1 MGWLET
7 FLWGIFGGLSAE
19 AAGFFAIRHLN
30 PNDFPYWVKSRV
42 YYIVVFVMALIG
54 GGITVAYARSGT
66 QMSAILAIQ
75 IGASTPLIIR
85 KFRDVLTE
93 IPPPPDPSRVD

>member
-1 MGWLET
+1 MQILEI

-42 YYIVVFVMALIG
+42 STLCSYVSIVANYINLKNG
-54 GGITVAYARSGT
+54 
-66 QMSAILAIQ
+66 Q
-75 IGASTPLIIR
+75 
-85 KFRDVLTE
+85 
-93 IPPPPDPSRVD
+93 